1 MLKMGNR
8 AGYRV
13 REGNKT
19 SHILRKQWAIEDIGH
34 VVKDVAQMLC
44 TTVRGHG
51 VVGAGNVALRN
62 DLHIGRLAAAMYSVL
77 YRAPFDSIA
86 TGINC
91 DITDAGLYEI
101 ELVEWN
107 VWEVWRYPVH
117 LGATSPDT
125 LGTAR
130 LITIVTFTG
139 GKSVEEGM
147 VYTLAGDV

>member
-13 REGNKT
+13 RDGNKT

-44 TTVRGHG
+44 TTVRGHDDIN
-51 VVGAGNVALRN
+51 AGTVALRD

-77 YRAPFDSIA
+77 YRAPFDSIEVD
-86 TGINC
+86 INC
-91 DITDAGLYEI
+91 DITNAGLYEI

-107 VWEVWRYPVH
+107 FWKVWNYSVH
-117 LGATSPDT
+117 TNATGPAT
-125 LGTAR
+125 LGEPWPIA
-130 LITIVTFTG
+130 IATFAG
-139 GKSVEEGM
+139 GKSVEDGL
-147 VYTLAGDV
+147 VYTLMGDV